1 MNLQQTAER
10 LAHRHVETGVI
21 TNVHESDDYFDISLE
36 GTGFGI
42 AKPVN
47 KTPTVG
53 QTVTLYLFQGSRIQ
67 GVDLDGE
74 PLFFKSKAN
83 LEAERQEALKRIDA
97 GKTERKIKF
106 FAELDDPESD
116 FNRRLK
122 SLPKVFQQ
130 RFKKFFRLGEDFWDL
145 AWYELVACET
155 AMKIAYACKSWQGIM
170 RFHKMSSDEQKAL
183 IPSMDDGMS
192 GNQFGFACAV
202 AKVYLRDSKLV
213 RKVRG
218 AMSPL
223 TGSKPYIG
231 R

>member
-1 MNLQQTAER
+1 MNEQQVVER
-10 LAHRHVETGVI
+10 RVHRHVNTGVI
-21 TNVHESDDYFDISLE
+21 TRVEE
-36 GTGFGI
+36 GEQCFIITANGSCFGI
-42 AKPVN
+42 EKPIT
-47 KTPTVG
+47 KAPKVG
-53 QTVTLYLFQGSRIQ
+53 QTFTLYLFQGSRIQ
-67 GVDLDGE
+67 GIDLDGE
-74 PLFFKSKAN
+74 PLFFKSKAD
-83 LEAERQEALKRIDA
+83 LEVERQEALKRIEVA
-97 GKTERKIKF
+97 KAERKVKF
-106 FAELDDPESD
+106 FVELDDPNSD
-116 FNRRLK
+116 FNRRLS

-145 AWYELVACET
+145 AQYELVACQT
-155 AMKIAYACKSWQGIM
+155 ALKIAYACRSWQGIR
-170 RFHKMSSDEQKAL
+170 RFHKMTSSEQHEL

-202 AKVYLRDSKLV
+202 AGIYLQNPKLV

>member
-1 MNLQQTAER
+1 MNQQQAAER
-10 LAHRHVETGVI
+10 LVHRHVDTGVI
-21 TNVHESDDYFDISLE
+21 TKVEESERWFTISAN
-36 GTGFGI
+36 GWGFGLE
-42 AKPVN
+42 KPIDR
-47 KTPTVG
+47 TPEVG

-74 PLFFKSKAN
+74 PLFFKSKDD
-83 LEAERQEALKRIDA
+83 LEVERQKELKRIEA
-97 GKTERKIKF
+97 EKAERKIKF
-106 FAELDDPESD
+106 FAELENPDSD
-116 FNRRLK
+116 FNRRLHR
-122 SLPKVFQQ
+122 LPKVFQQ

-155 AMKIAYACKSWQGIM
+155 ALKIAYACKSWQGIR
-170 RFHKMSSDEQKAL
+170 RFYDMTWDEQKAL

-192 GNQFGFACAV
+192 GNQFGFACSV
-202 AKVYLRDSKLV
+202 ANVYLRNSKLV

-223 TGSKPYIG
+223 TGSKSYIG